1 MVIWLGA
8 SRALDGNMSPGDLV
22 VFAAYIN
29 ELYTPIQNISELSV
43 QFMESLVSGE
53 RVLELLHTAPRIKDN
68 PHAVKALPFRGRVAF
83 ENVVFGYKQR
93 STGFEWHQLHG

>member
-8 SRALDGNMSPGDLV
+8 SRVIDGSMSPGDLV
-22 VFAAYIN
+22 VFAAYID

-53 RVLELLHTAPRIKDN
+53 RVLDLHRHARDRRKSGRYEGAAGFLGEVAVRRCRFRIRSERAP
-68 PHAVKALPFRGRVAF
+68 F
-83 ENVVFGYKQR
+83 
-93 STGFEWHQLHG
+93 